1 MRKIHLLNAT
11 LFVAV
16 SFIACKKSDNTSNAR
31 TVQNLSGS
39 YTLTSLVWTSGGIS
53 ENVYDSLPACE
64 KDNTFRLDPDGSA
77 HSIDTGVPCNP
88 PDADSVTTWSLS
100 SNADSLIVGS
110 QSVYIKSWDGKTL
123 VYTGIVD
130 NGPPLVTGTTTLV
143 KQ

>member
-1 MRKIHLLNAT
+1 MHKNRFFIATIVAILL
-11 LFVAV
+11 V
-16 SFIACKKSDNTSNAR
+16 ACKKSENTSNAR

-39 YTLTSLVWTSGGIS
+39 YTLTSLIWTSNGVS
-53 ENVYDSLPACE
+53 VDVYDSLPPCE

-88 PDADSVTTWSLS
+88 PDADSLTNWSLS
-100 SNADSLIVGS
+100 PNGDSLYVGI

-123 VYTGIVD
+123 VYTGIV
-130 NGPPLVTGTTTLV
+130 NIGPPLVTGMTTLV